1 MENDQYFVQLRDP
14 LDIRRSILGSSKQII
29 HVLQR
34 YERIKELRIKKL
46 ETIED
51 LKRINKE
58 INLSIAKLK
67 KALPAAD
74 YRVKIG
80 KEEKR
85 MKSAGRKAFSGDEL
99 RGLESE
105 LRMIEEKIG
114 KLG

>member
-1 MENDQYFVQLRDP
+1 MEESQYFVQLRDP
-14 LDIRRSILGSSKQII
+14 IDIRRSILGSSKQII
-29 HVLQR
+29 HILQR
-34 YERIKELRIKKL
+34 YERIKELRVRKL
-46 ETIED
+46 EKIEE
-51 LKRINKE
+51 LKKINKE

-85 MKSAGRKAFSGDEL
+85 MKTTGRKAISGDEL

-114 KLG
+114 RLG